1 MALLI
6 AKAERKKKRKKVK
19 EKRPILARM
28 SHRTQTTADDK
39 LNLLQFR
46 LTLVLLYCVPFL
58 CIARCGSVQR
68 EQRNQDS
75 DVSDIIRSGHQSPL
89 IVPGVN
95 NSL

>member
-58 CIARCGSVQR
+58 CIAVARCSANKETR
-68 EQRNQDS
+68 TATSATSS
-75 DVSDIIRSGHQSPL
+75 DPAIKAL
-89 IVPGVN
+89 
-95 NSL
+95 